1 MLIDENIYDFRID
14 LLIAII
20 WEKIPLSN
28 EKNFTNIFSFF
39 RKDKGIALLLGCKQ
53 LKIPTLWLPR
63 LRMDNASSTPW

>member
-20 WEKIPLSN
+20 WEKISLSN
-28 EKNFTNIFSFF
+28 EKNFANIFSFF
-39 RKDKGIALLLGCKQ
+39 FQKGIALLLGCKQ

-63 LRMDNASSTPW
+63 LRMDSASSTPW